1 MEIKVMMKLYM
12 SGNSPYARRARLAIR
27 GCGLLDQVEEI
38 AIKGFDS
45 LPPQSPGNKIPI
57 LITESGA
64 VVTECILIGRYLN
77 DLAGDKLTPVDSESR
92 LECLAIES
100 VASVLMDSLF
110 ARSMEKNQRNEE
122 TRSAAVLA
130 KEAARSARCYDKL
143 EEMLQD
149 ASHEIDFGSI
159 AVIACLG
166 YADWRNAEDEWRSDR
181 PILKAFYDHM
191 MTIPAF
197 AETAPKF

>member
-1 MEIKVMMKLYM
+1 MMKLYM

-57 LITESGA
+57 LMTESG
-64 VVTECILIGRYLN
+64 VVITECILIGRYLN
-77 DLAGDKLTPVDSESR
+77 ELAGDKLTPLDPEAK
-92 LECLAIES
+92 LECLAVES

-110 ARSMEKNQRNEE
+110 ARSMEKNQRDEKV
-122 TRSAAVLA
+122 RSDKVLA
-130 KEAARSARCYDKL
+130 KEAARSARCYNKL
-143 EEMLQD
+143 ETMLQD
-149 ASHEIDFGSI
+149 ASHEINFGSI

-166 YADWRNAEDEWRSDR
+166 YADWRNSEDEWRNDR
-181 PILKAFYDHM
+181 PILTAFYEQM
-191 MTIPAF
+191 MAIPAF